1 MKNWFRERRE
11 KEAGNDPPRGKVNP
25 VSQFSS
31 ITALFSEP
39 PLLRRHPTF
48 SNRFFLP
55 TGLPS
60 TIMFIQRLRTFPPL
74 FLFFPESHEKSSC
87 AGGSGE
93 LDKITWISLLRLSR
107 ILEEMNKK
115 YPLLDEKKSEKL
127 LSSRYVGIN
136 LISVL
141 RKIGTDENWIFFIII
156 IIIIPFADRCET
168 KNPKLSFHFIN
179 VVNPRP
185 RI

>member
-25 VSQFSS
+25 VFQFHRS
-31 ITALFSEP
+31 
-39 PLLRRHPTF
+39 PLYFRNHHYCVARHPTF

-107 ILEEMNKK
+107 ILEEMNKSI
-115 YPLLDEKKSEKL
+115 LSSSRWEEIWETSLVSLRWDQFNLRSEKNWNGWKL
-127 LSSRYVGIN
+127 DFFYYHHYYYSSQIDAKPKIPSSRST
-136 LISVL
+136 LL
-141 RKIGTDENWIFFIII
+141 T
-156 IIIIPFADRCET
+156 
-168 KNPKLSFHFIN
+168 L
-179 VVNPRP
+179 
-185 RI
+185 

>member
-1 MKNWFRERRE
+1 MIRHARNL
-11 KEAGNDPPRGKVNP
+11 RGKVNP
-25 VSQFSS
+25 VFQFHRS
-31 ITALFSEP
+31 
-39 PLLRRHPTF
+39 PLYFRNHHYCVARHPTF